1 MRTMIF
7 SILAISLASLQA
19 SAYDGPP
26 WYRVEASAKQ
36 KAFAKQKAS
45 YNLMDPSAAQFR
57 NMFAI
62 SRGMGDDTV
71 CGEMNAKNAY
81 GAYTGFKPFYVD
93 EDGKFQSY
101 SPDDPI
107 GMTVPMVCNK
117 PRKK

>member
-1 MRTMIF
+1 MRSKLIHGF
-7 SILAISLASLQA
+7 ALCLISLQA
-19 SAYDGPP
+19 FAYDGPP
-26 WYRVEASAKQ
+26 WYQVEATAKQ
-36 KAFAKQKAS
+36 MAFAKQKAS

-62 SRGMGDDTV
+62 SRGMGDDTI

-93 EDGKFQSY
+93 EDGKFQAY
-101 SPDDPI
+101 SPEDPI
-107 GMTVPMVCNK
+107 GMTVPMICNK